1 MAALG
6 SGNLFFSKG
15 YKYTFWISEEHLF
28 DFFVVVVLF
37 FLLNLQITIDYYVEY
52 KVLPV

>member
-28 DFFVVVVLF
+28 DYYFLLLL
-37 FLLNLQITIDYYVEY
+37 LLNLEIIIDYYVEY